1 MAKKKDDGS
10 LGLLLVI
17 LAFFIFLPF
26 LIFSFLRYRNLKR
39 LYNAIPNVQRVFDTG
54 KLYSSVAF
62 AVFTVMGAIGL
73 MIGLVSVVQKN
84 VNPDVADILSK
95 SILIII
101 AVLMIW
107 PMKKMAERVAVEYFG
122 IIFNDNDNT
131 MILPSDISNMSFG
144 DVVRLKFLSRLGDQD
159 RIEISSIT
167 NITREKGVNFY
178 IHGSFG
184 SRRINFSSKQKRDEC
199 LSALQA
205 RAGNR
210 GGRDY
215 GY

>member
-10 LGLLLVI
+10 LGFLLVI
-17 LAFFIFLPF
+17 VAFLIFLPF
-26 LIFSFLRYRNLKR
+26 LIFSFLRYRKLKR
-39 LYNAIPNVQRVFDTG
+39 IYNAIPNIQRVFDTG
-54 KLYSSVAF
+54 KLYSSVLF
-62 AVFTVMGAIGL
+62 AVLMVVGAIVL
-73 MIGLVSVVQKN
+73 MIGLVSALHKN
-84 VNPDVADILSK
+84 LNPSDAAILSK
-95 SILIII
+95 SLLITI

-131 MILPSDISNMSFG
+131 MILPADISNISFG
-144 DVVRLKFLSRLGDQD
+144 DLIRLKFLRRLGEQD
-159 RIEISSIT
+159 RIAIGSIN

-178 IHGSFG
+178 IHGGFG
-184 SRRINFSSKQKRDEC
+184 SRRINFSNKQKRDEC

>member
-10 LGLLLVI
+10 LGLLFVI
-17 LAFFIFLPF
+17 LAFLIFLPF
-26 LIFSFLRYRNLKR
+26 LIFSFLRYRKLKR
-39 LYNAIPNVQRVFDTG
+39 LYNSIPNIQRVFDTG
-54 KLYSSVAF
+54 KIYSSVLF
-62 AVFTVMGAIGL
+62 AVFIVVGAIGL
-73 MIGLVSVVQKN
+73 MIGLVSALHKN
-84 VNPDVADILSK
+84 LNPTDAAILSK
-95 SILIII
+95 SLLITI

-122 IIFNDNDNT
+122 IIFNDNDKT
-131 MILPSDISNMSFG
+131 MILPADITNISFG
-144 DVVRLKFLSRLGDQD
+144 DLIRLKFLRRLGEQD
-159 RIEISSIT
+159 RIAISSIT

-184 SRRINFSSKQKRDEC
+184 SRRINFSNKQKRDEC

>member
-10 LGLLLVI
+10 IGLLLAL
-17 LAFFIFLPF
+17 LAFLIFLPF

-39 LYNAIPNVQRVFDTG
+39 LYSAIPNTQRVFDTG
-54 KLYSSVAF
+54 KLYGSVFF
-62 AVFTVMGAIGL
+62 AIVTVMGVVSL
-73 MIGLVSVVQKN
+73 MIGLVSVLHKN
-84 VNPDVADILSK
+84 VNPSDAAILSK
-95 SILIII
+95 SLLITIT
-101 AVLMIW
+101 VLMIW

-131 MILPSDISNMSFG
+131 MILPADISNISFG
-144 DVVRLKFLSRLGDQD
+144 DVIRLKFLSKLGEQD
-159 RIEISSIT
+159 RIAIGTIT

-184 SRRINFSSKQKRDEC
+184 SRCINFSNKQKRDEC

-205 RAGNR
+205 RAGKK

>member
-62 AVFTVMGAIGL
+62 AIFTVMGAIGL

-84 VNPDVADILSK
+84 VYPDVADILSK
-95 SILIII
+95 SILVTI

-131 MILPSDISNMSFG
+131 MILPADISNISFG
-144 DVVRLKFLSRLGDQD
+144 DVVRLKSLSRLGDQD
-159 RIEISSIT
+159 RIEISAIT

>member
-62 AVFTVMGAIGL
+62 AIFTVMGAFGL

-95 SILIII
+95 SILVII

-131 MILPSDISNMSFG
+131 MILPADISNISFG
-144 DVVRLKFLSRLGDQD
+144 DVVCLKFLSRLGDQD
-159 RIEISSIT
+159 RIEISAIT

>member
-62 AVFTVMGAIGL
+62 AIFTVMGAFGL

-95 SILIII
+95 SILVII

-131 MILPSDISNMSFG
+131 MILPADISNISFG
-144 DVVRLKFLSRLGDQD
+144 DVVCLKFLSRLGDQD
-159 RIEISSIT
+159 RIEISAIT

-184 SRRINFSSKQKRDEC
+184 SP
-199 LSALQA
+199 AH
-205 RAGNR
+205 
-210 GGRDY
+210 
-215 GY
+215 